1 MNDHESVTITV
12 SSEDVIGAY
21 KEQVSRLSEENA
33 LLNAQVRKLLRDR
46 QLGVVGGMGGGMAG
60 ERGVGMDTSE
70 LDAWNDVQVPLKG
83 EIVS

>member
-12 SSEDVIGAY
+12 SSDDVIGAY

-33 LLNAQVRKLLRDR
+33 VLNAQVRKLLRDR
-46 QLGVVGGMGGGMAG
+46 QLGAVGGVGGAVMGGM
-60 ERGVGMDTSE
+60 GVGMDTSE
-70 LDAWNDVQVPLKG
+70 LDAWNDAQVPLKG